1 MWFLGELKFIFAIQ
15 QGAFVE
21 QTLLVRFVSSN
32 RIGSGD
38 VFGDDGRSTCFSI
51 NHDVVEIAFGTDFL
65 IALFYD
71 FEFDTYAV
79 ATHFGNVGADENFV
93 TEGEAAF
100 VVDVGGFDIPAKTA
114 FEEVV
119 HRHLVAAFHLIK
131 SSGENV
137 VEIAR
142 IMDVAIHV
150 DVVGADIERGFEGGK
165 FSVHFSRRN
174 EGRGDL
180 ATKYRVS

>member
-1 MWFLGELKFIFAIQ
+1 
-15 QGAFVE
+15 
-21 QTLLVRFVSSN
+21 
-32 RIGSGD
+32 
-38 VFGDDGRSTCFSI
+38 
-51 NHDVVEIAFGTDFL
+51 
-65 IALFYD
+65 
-71 FEFDTYAV
+71 
-79 ATHFGNVGADENFV
+79 VGADENFV